1 MDDRFTPR
9 IPPGPG
15 GGGDPPATP
24 GVLEALAFALSGRCA
39 FPSPVDQAYEMA
51 KVDTMISIKGTQTIM
66 AVTSESRPKGRPGL
80 TARRPF
86 QSANSRMVFSL

>member
-1 MDDRFTPR
+1 MEDRFTPK

-15 GGGDPPATP
+15 AGGDPPATP
-24 GVLEALAFALSGRCA
+24 EVLEAFAFSDRRA
-39 FPSPVDQAYEMA
+39 FPSPVDQAYEIA
-51 KVDTMISIKGTQTIM
+51 KVDTIISIKGTQTMM